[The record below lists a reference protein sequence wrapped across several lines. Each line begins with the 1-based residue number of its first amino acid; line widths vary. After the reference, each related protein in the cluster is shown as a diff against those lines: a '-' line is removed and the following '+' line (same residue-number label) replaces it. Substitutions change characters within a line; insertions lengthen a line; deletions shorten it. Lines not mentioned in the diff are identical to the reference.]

1 MIVVMAVQRKADINL
16 FGKATPIDLKF
27 ADGMIGVLPVFRT
40 RQSAERYAGKKVT
53 LVQIEEKPDVVQP
66 KL

>member
-1 MIVVMAVQRKADINL
+1 MIIVMAVQRKGNVKVSGNDTL
-16 FGKATPIDLKF
+16 IDLKF

-53 LVQIEEKPDVVQP
+53 LVQVEEKNNG
-66 KL
+66 

>member
-1 MIVVMAVQRKADINL
+1 MIIVMAVQRKADINL
-16 FGKATPIDLKF
+16 FGNATPIDLKF

-53 LVQIEEKPDVVQP
+53 LVQVEEKNI
-66 KL
+66 

>member
-1 MIVVMAVQRKADINL
+1 MIIVMAVQRKGNVKVSGNDTL
-16 FGKATPIDLKF
+16 IDLKF

-53 LVQIEEKPDVVQP
+53 LVQVEEKNND
-66 KL
+66 

>member
-1 MIVVMAVQRKADINL
+1 MIIVMAVQRKGNVKL
-16 FGKATPIDLKF
+16 SGNETLIDLKF

-53 LVQIEEKPDVVQP
+53 LVQVEEKNI
-66 KL
+66 

>member
-1 MIVVMAVQRKADINL
+1 MIIVMAIQRKADVNL
-16 FGKATPIDLKF
+16 FGNATPIDLKF

-53 LVQIEEKPDVVQP
+53 LVQVEEKNI
-66 KL
+66 

>member
-1 MIVVMAVQRKADINL
+1 MIIVMAVQRKGNVKL
-16 FGKATPIDLKF
+16 SGNETLIDLKF

-53 LVQIEEKPDVVQP
+53 LVQVDEKNI
-66 KL
+66 

>member
-1 MIVVMAVQRKADINL
+1 MIIVMAVQRKGNVKLSGNDTL
-16 FGKATPIDLKF
+16 IDLKF

-53 LVQIEEKPDVVQP
+53 LVQVEEKNI
-66 KL
+66 

>member
-1 MIVVMAVQRKADINL
+1 MIIVMAIQRKADVNL
-16 FGKATPIDLKF
+16 FGNATPIDLKF

-53 LVQIEEKPDVVQP
+53 LVQV
-66 KL
+66 

>member
-1 MIVVMAVQRKADINL
+1 MIVVMAVQRKANVKLLDQ
-16 FGKATPIDLKF
+16 ATLIDLKF

>member
-1 MIVVMAVQRKADINL
+1 MIIVMAVQRKADVKL
-16 FGKATPIDLKF
+16 LGEAVPIDLKF

-53 LVQIEEKPDVVQP
+53 LVQVEEKNI
-66 KL
+66 

>member
-1 MIVVMAVQRKADINL
+1 MIVVMAVQRKADIKML
-16 FGKATPIDLKF
+16 GTPTLVDLKF

-53 LVQIEEKPDVVQP
+53 LITIEEKPDAV
-66 KL
+66 